1 MDETQGWREL
11 LKTILSDPQV
21 KQQVAN
27 ELSLNPMTLTRW
39 SRGES
44 NPRRQILQ
52 QLIMALPQYRD
63 SFIALI
69 ERDFPGFSAV
79 HQEAGE
85 GKSATIPSE
94 FYMRVLQTRATTP
107 NNLRYWVLCDLV
119 LEQALKHLDPDRY
132 GIGISIARCLPPANG
147 NLVSSL
153 LTDKGRGSQPWEQ
166 NMERATMLL
175 GAESLAGYAVISGH
189 GGAIADLHAQG
200 NRFPA
205 SEGAWEQ
212 RSAAAPSTS
221 GGNIAGGLLVSST
234 QLGYLTP

>member
-11 LKTILSDPQV
+11 LRTILSDPQV
-21 KQQVAN
+21 KQRVAN

-39 SRGES
+39 STGES
-44 NPRRQILQ
+44 TPRRQNLH

-94 FYMRVLQTRATTP
+94 FYIRVLQTRATTP

-119 LEQALKHLDPDRY
+119 LEQSLKHLDPHLY
-132 GIGISIARCLPPANG
+132 GFSITTPPALPP
-147 NLVSSL
+147 
-153 LTDKGRGSQPWEQ
+153 
-166 NMERATMLL
+166 
-175 GAESLAGYAVISGH
+175 
-189 GGAIADLHAQG
+189 
-200 NRFPA
+200 
-205 SEGAWEQ
+205 
-212 RSAAAPSTS
+212 
-221 GGNIAGGLLVSST
+221 
-234 QLGYLTP
+234 